1 MAKDFETRAHLEW
14 LGYVQPVGMVV
25 NPPALLAA
33 QVQVNINIRQEQ
45 SQFIDLL
52 TPEGAR
58 EPLDHI
64 PSVLRLCVDVLG
76 WRTAT
81 SNRSTQPTPPIPA
94 SKCRWFSMAKRCA
107 PPMWCAIPKRAPG
120 NNLPHRHG

>member
-58 EPLDHI
+58 VPLEDI
-64 PSVLRLCVDVLG
+64 
-76 WRTAT
+76 
-81 SNRSTQPTPPIPA
+81 
-94 SKCRWFSMAKRCA
+94 
-107 PPMWCAIPKRAPG
+107 
-120 NNLPHRHG
+120 